1 MTVMTHFALEPG
13 LENICLAFT
22 ALGAM
27 QGALGIK
34 LRLELSGMLDSC
46 LLQVHGV
53 WDLEIPVNIELLT
66 SCFIFLM
73 HCARTTFSSLQPCL
87 LGASGRLPA

>member
-13 LENICLAFT
+13 LENIRLAFT

-34 LRLELSGMLDSC
+34 FRLELSGMLTSC
-46 LLQVHGV
+46 LLQVHGF
-53 WDLEIPVNIELLT
+53 W
-66 SCFIFLM
+66 FLKY
-73 HCARTTFSSLQPCL
+73 P
-87 LGASGRLPA
+87 

>member
-13 LENICLAFT
+13 LENIRLAFT

-34 LRLELSGMLDSC
+34 LRLELSGMSSSC
-46 LLQVHGV
+46 LLQVHGFWV
-53 WDLEIPVNIELLT
+53 LKHP
-66 SCFIFLM
+66 
-73 HCARTTFSSLQPCL
+73 
-87 LGASGRLPA
+87 